1 MAAVNSPAP
10 DVGATRHARVHA
22 LTRTARRDI
31 GRTVSLGWPGAPTAD
46 RCDRVTGRY
55 PRCQTCANGPDLRTA
70 ITGLADH
77 PYTRLVE
84 IPIQARPEGAPNA
97 RSITRDA
104 ASRQVSA
111 IGA

>member
-1 MAAVNSPAP
+1 
-10 DVGATRHARVHA
+10 
-22 LTRTARRDI
+22 
-31 GRTVSLGWPGAPTAD
+31 
-46 RCDRVTGRY
+46 
-55 PRCQTCANGPDLRTA
+55 RTA

-111 IGA
+111 IGAYSGTSGDVLRGHVSRHHTVA